1 MTTQIIQSIK
11 NNIRDKLINKVKG
24 TVSVYHSYTTDT
36 PDINISISIQN
47 YAHVFHYTIYDIE
60 SELYKGTSLDE
71 LVEQVL
77 KQYKFTLFAK
87 FFKTPRNKMVK
98 R

>member
-1 MTTQIIQSIK
+1 MTVEIIQSIK
-11 NNIRDKLINKVKG
+11 NNIKNKLITKVKG
-24 TVSVYHSYTTDT
+24 TVSVYHFYETDT
-36 PDINISISIQN
+36 NEINISISVQN
-47 YAHVFHYTIYDIE
+47 YAHIFHYTIYDIE

-87 FFKTPRNKMVK
+87 FFKTPRKTRV
-98 R
+98 

>member
-1 MTTQIIQSIK
+1 MTVEIIQSIK
-11 NNIRDKLINKVKG
+11 DNIKDKLINKVKG

-60 SELYKGTSLDE
+60 SELYKGTSLDD
-71 LVEQVL
+71 LVEQIV

>member
-11 NNIRDKLINKVKG
+11 NNIRDKLISKVKG

-36 PDINISISIQN
+36 PETNISISIQN

-60 SELYKGTSLDE
+60 SELYKGTSLDD
-71 LVEQVL
+71 LVEQIL

-87 FFKTPRNKMVK
+87 FFKTPRKNG
-98 R
+98 